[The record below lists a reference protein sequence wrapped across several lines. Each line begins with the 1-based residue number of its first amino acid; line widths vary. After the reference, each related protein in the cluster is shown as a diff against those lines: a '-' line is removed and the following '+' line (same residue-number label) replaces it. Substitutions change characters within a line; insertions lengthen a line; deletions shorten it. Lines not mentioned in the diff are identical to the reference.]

1 MSGKYGHADNKIRGN
16 ARMTTPG
23 KEPEKNNQENTP
35 LSEEIRFDM
44 HLHSWYSS
52 DSAIPV
58 DTIVKSY
65 NRSGILP
72 LVCDHN
78 SITGAE
84 KVYKEICTADPDI
97 PFILAEE
104 IMTTDGEIIGLFLNS
119 EIPPFL
125 SAGETMDRI
134 QDQGAL
140 SIIPHPFCSYRS
152 SAIRTD
158 VLDRIIDRVDI
169 LEGFNARVIDDN
181 DNLVAR
187 QYAARHNK
195 PVSAGS
201 DAHTPLE
208 LGRTWVTLRPFST
221 PAELMKEIPHAT
233 VTYQHMHSSVHA
245 MTRFVK
251 AGRKIGLFSP
261 VQTDC

>member
-1 MSGKYGHADNKIRGN
+1 MKIRKRKN
-16 ARMTTPG
+16 RRKAI
-23 KEPEKNNQENTP
+23 EPHSSDDA
-35 LSEEIRFDM
+35 LHFDM
-44 HLHSWYSS
+44 HLHSWYSE

-58 DTIVKSY
+58 TTIVKCY

-84 KVYKEICTADPDI
+84 KVYTNICAADPDI
-97 PFILAEE
+97 PRILAEE
-104 IMTTDGEIIGLFLNS
+104 IMTADGEIIGLFLTG

-125 SAGETMDRI
+125 SAEETLDRI

-152 SAIRTD
+152 GVLRTD

-169 LEGFNARVIDDN
+169 IEGFNARVIDDH

-187 QYAARHNK
+187 QYAARYNK

-201 DAHTPLE
+201 DAHTPFE
-208 LGRTWVTLRPFST
+208 LGRTYITLRPFST
-221 PAELMKEIPHAT
+221 PAELMQVIPKST
-233 VTYQHMHSSVHA
+233 IRYRHMHSSVHM

-251 AGRKIGLFSP
+251 AGRKLGLFCP
-261 VQTDC
+261 L

>member
-1 MSGKYGHADNKIRGN
+1 MDNLLKKQK
-16 ARMTTPG
+16 MDMP
-23 KEPEKNNQENTP
+23 ENTSP
-35 LSEEIRFDM
+35 GEEIRFDM

-58 DTIVKSY
+58 TEIVKCY
-65 NRSGILP
+65 TRREILP

-84 KVYKEICTADPDI
+84 KVYGEICAADPDI
-97 PFILAEE
+97 PCILAEE
-104 IMTTDGEIIGLFLNS
+104 IMTTDGEIIGLFLEE

-125 SAGETMDRI
+125 SADETMDRI

-140 SIIPHPFCSYRS
+140 SIVPHPFCSYRS
-152 SAIRTD
+152 SAIRPG

-169 LEGFNARVIDDN
+169 IEGFNARVIDDHDN
-181 DNLVAR
+181 DTAR
-187 QYAARHNK
+187 QYATRHTR

-208 LGRTWVTLRPFST
+208 LGRTWITLRPFST
-221 PAELMKEIPHAT
+221 PAELMQEIPNAA
-233 VTYQHMHSSVHA
+233 VTYQHMHSSVHV

-251 AGRKIGLFSP
+251 AGRNLGLFSP
-261 VQTDC
+261 V